1 MNNNS
6 CAKCNENFD
15 FVERT
20 PTLLTCGHRI
30 CRVCISGFEGEYPC
44 PVDGL
49 TSSVNRSKSSLLRT
63 EGSRKQLYGK
73 SDDGI
78 SSRGTLNKDATSD
91 PAKTSLKTSRDP
103 FITTAETFGPNGAIR
118 KINPEDLFADQGF
131 EPDNTKGSRGTENF
145 DSVKNLRSGEF
156 NIKLRAPER
165 CELHPEHFLDIICK
179 HPKCQKYVC
188 LECVAFGNHSVV

>member
-6 CAKCNENFD
+6 CPKCNENFD

-20 PTLLTCGHRI
+20 PTSLTCGHRI
-30 CRVCISGFEGEYPC
+30 CRVCLSGFEGEYPC

-49 TSSVNRSKSSLLRT
+49 TSTVGRGKSSLLKT

-73 SDDGI
+73 SDESI
-78 SSRGTLNKDATSD
+78 LSRGANNKDFTGD
-91 PAKTSLKTSRDP
+91 PSKTSLKLSRDP
-103 FITTAETFGPNGAIR
+103 FLTTADTFGPNGTIR
-118 KINPEDLFADQGF
+118 KINSNDLLADQGF
-131 EPDNTKGSRGTENF
+131 ESDGTKNSRGIDTF
-145 DSVKNLRSGEF
+145 DSGKNSRGGEF

-188 LECVAFGNHSVV
+188 LECVAFGNHAVR